1 MRLIRVNCLF
11 LVILLLTA
19 CTSTNARV
27 TSTIPFLRPTRTKPV
42 PSPSASVAITPEIAA
57 PIAPAAGDEPYPP
70 PQSTE
75 AALSETTPAPTTLF
89 INTPTPINP
98 ILDTPTLLPSSTL
111 TTTINFAPTVVER
124 LPEPAIPP
132 PAQLAST
139 VSIWH
144 SWEQKEIEALWS
156 VIGSFQQVYPNVGFE
171 LFYVPVDDLKKKFAS
186 EAYLGSG
193 PGILLAPAEWGPELA
208 KSELL
213 LDFTPHV
220 NPDFLAMLNP
230 AALGTGRYQ
239 GELISLPHALRGV
252 LLYRNQ
258 SIIAQPAVSFEQLV
272 QYCQTINRL
281 GVVGGAIDRGIYFS
295 GGHLEGLGG
304 KLLDEHGNPAFN
316 NATGLEWIDLIKSLD
331 QLGITT
337 FNSNR
342 DRQLFE
348 QEQAGIIVET
358 SSNLLNLAEAIGTE
372 NLVIDPWPSYRNGH
386 LAGYVLADSVYL
398 NINLTGNDLVAALA
412 FTGYFLA
419 PEVQY
424 ILAEV
429 GHIPSMVGIPV
440 RDRLIGQ
447 AMTAF
452 ANGTSFPVNPE
463 AQVYW
468 NVLESAL
475 LDILNQGVDPASAL
489 QQAFD
494 VITVRLTEIRK

>member
-1 MRLIRVNCLF
+1 MRLFRVNYLL

-19 CTSTNARV
+19 CTATDARV
-27 TSTIPFLRPTRTKPV
+27 TSTIPFLRPTRTRPL
-42 PSPSASVAITPEIAA
+42 PSPSVVITLTPELSTPIAA
-57 PIAPAAGDEPYPP
+57 PEGDEPYPP
-70 PQSTE
+70 PE
-75 AALSETTPAPTTLF
+75 ATVSALIQPAPTSTAPIL
-89 INTPTPINP
+89 NTPTAINL
-98 ILDTPTLLPSSTL
+98 IIGTPTLLPSVTL
-111 TTTINFAPTVVER
+111 TTTSNLSPTAVER

-144 SWEQKEIEALWS
+144 SWDQKEIEALWS
-156 VIGSFQQVYPNVGFE
+156 LIGSFQQIYPNVGFD
-171 LFYVPVDDLKKKFAS
+171 LVYVPADDLKKKFAS
-186 EAYLGSG
+186 EAYLGGGSSM
-193 PGILLAPAEWGPELA
+193 LLAPAEWGPDLA

-213 LDFTPHV
+213 LDFTPYV
-220 NPDFLAMLNP
+220 NPDFLAMLNQ
-230 AALGTGRYQ
+230 AALGTGRYH

-258 SIIAQPAVSFEQLV
+258 SIIAQPAISYEQLILFS
-272 QYCQTINRL
+272 QTVDRL
-281 GVVGGAIDRGIYFS
+281 GAVGAAIDQGIYFS
-295 GGHLEGLGG
+295 GAHLEGLGG
-304 KLLDEHGNPAFN
+304 KLMDEDGNPAFN
-316 NATGLEWIDLIKSLD
+316 NTAGLEWIELIKSFD

-348 QEQAGIIVET
+348 QGQAGIVVET
-358 SSNLLNLAEAIGTE
+358 SSNLYTLAEAIGTE
-372 NLVIDPWPSYRNGH
+372 NLEIDPWPTYRNGH

-398 NINLTGNDLVAALA
+398 NANLSGNDLDTTLA

-419 PEVQY
+419 PEVQR

-429 GHIPSMVGIPV
+429 GHIPSLVDIPV

-447 AMTAF
+447 AMAAF
-452 ANGTSFPVNPE
+452 ANGITFPINPE

-475 LDILNQGVDPASAL
+475 LDILNRGMDPAVAL